1 MAHDSLFDVRGHSLA
16 TKFIRK
22 TRLPASLPLRYVIR
36 SIVQAFPVSGRRRG
50 EAKGGDR
57 EGGGEGGERGWV
69 QGDRKTD
76 GETRETRWKGKKG
89 ICNRDE
95 GRCGLEKKKKK
106 K

>member
-57 EGGGEGGERGWV
+57 EGGGGGRGAGV
-69 QGDRKTD
+69 GAGGQKDR
-76 GETRETRWKGKKG
+76 R
-89 ICNRDE
+89 
-95 GRCGLEKKKKK
+95 
-106 K
+106 